1 MLTMSIQEFL
11 HLMTFA
17 GQQSILGS
25 MLEFDFPL
33 FGSGV
38 KGNCFIFRFKFQ
50 KLKMPVMYGMR
61 LMKEGNLT
69 ALSVV
74 LLIFPFVCMGTGS
87 GYHFTHKWL
96 SYWFIGCIVCHP

>member
-1 MLTMSIQEFL
+1 MSYCKIN
-11 HLMTFA
+11 MNYTSPT

-33 FGSGV
+33 FDSVV

-50 KLKMPVMYGMR
+50 KLKMPVMYGMQH
-61 LMKEGNLT
+61 MKEGDLM

-74 LLIFPFVCMGTGS
+74 LLIFLFCVWALATILWINGCHLGS
-87 GYHFTHKWL
+87 
-96 SYWFIGCIVCHP
+96 